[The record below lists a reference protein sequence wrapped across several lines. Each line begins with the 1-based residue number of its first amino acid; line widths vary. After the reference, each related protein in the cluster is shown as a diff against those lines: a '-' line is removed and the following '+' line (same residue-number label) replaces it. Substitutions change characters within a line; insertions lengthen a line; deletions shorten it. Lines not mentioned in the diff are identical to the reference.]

1 MTGHQFTLTN
11 MDWFSGLQ
19 AGDTLELDYQMTF
32 AGEVQPSITSMSLN
46 GQDAC
51 SGTGP
56 AVTTSVSTSMPTTG
70 KIYIHYKTGLV
81 LMSWYC
87 RKYRGDNYSIQS
99 FNNNSRHWRIHYNR
113 IWIYLLCWEIW
124 LWKSSGAFKLILWS
138 TEVWWSHWWQ

>member
-1 MTGHQFTLTN
+1 MTGNQFTLTN

-46 GQDAC
+46 GHDAC

-70 KIYIHYKTGLV
+70 KIYFYYKTGLV
-81 LMSWYC
+81 LMS
-87 RKYRGDNYSIQS
+87 
-99 FNNNSRHWRIHYNR
+99 
-113 IWIYLLCWEIW
+113 
-124 LWKSSGAFKLILWS
+124 
-138 TEVWWSHWWQ
+138 